1 MKTPDINTVIAQF
14 DALPME
20 EKEVAAAI
28 IRKASAEASREALLR
43 RAKAAARNL
52 RSGKVRKGSVAQLR
66 KDLEG

>member
-1 MKTPDINTVIAQF
+1 
-14 DALPME
+14 ME

-28 IRKASAEASREALLR
+28 IRKAYAEASREALLR
-43 RAKAAARNL
+43 RAKAAGRNL